1 MRILVGLIALIL
13 FATSADGQNLRNI
26 DAIQLNTKFTLEL
39 STDASGNI
47 SYNIVSKEPYK
58 DELQMSSVSSLLE
71 ADLEN
76 NQIQGVFA
84 IGTFG
89 DRRSILL
96 VMKNGLNKHL
106 QYELFID
113 SKGRGKHKKTST
125 HPLMPGIPSTEIW
138 PYNIYSL
145 KIASFQ
151 EIEIEPITIP
161 EPEID
166 STCLLNSGLTIE
178 NGEHLFRQHLNK
190 VNTGLIN
197 LEPLNLESMLAFEDS
212 INSED
217 VSLGHYY
224 SLGEGIYPYFKNYT
238 FGDPLQYRRVEC
250 PYFDGYS
257 SYFYTKNEK
266 NLKVAGYNWGEF
278 KSGDW
283 SNRID
288 RSELR
293 EAFEQKYASI
303 KVIVTEVLGKPLPLN
318 EEPNSGRIDTK
329 WKSSDGIN
337 AYLFMF
343 GNYNEIRLYV
353 YRD

>member
-1 MRILVGLIALIL
+1 MRILTVFLAFIFFVP
-13 FATSADGQNLRNI
+13 FANGQKLKNF
-26 DAIQLNTKFTLEL
+26 DAIELNTKFTLEL

-47 SYNIVSKEPYK
+47 SYNIVSTESFA
-58 DELQMSSVSSLLE
+58 DELEMSSVGSLLDG
-71 ADLEN
+71 DLEK
-76 NQIQGVFA
+76 NQIQGIFA
-84 IGTFG
+84 VGTFG
-89 DRRSILL
+89 NRKSILL
-96 VMKNGLNKHL
+96 VMKNGLDKHL

-113 SKGRGKHKKTST
+113 IKGRGKHKKTST

-151 EIEIEPITIP
+151 EIEIEPVKIP
-161 EPEID
+161 EPKID
-166 STCLLNSGLTIE
+166 STCLLNSALIVE
-178 NGEHLFRQHLNK
+178 NGELLFRQHLNK
-190 VNTGLIN
+190 VNAGLIS
-197 LEPLNLESMLAFEDS
+197 LEPLNLESMLTFEDS

-238 FGDPLQYRRVEC
+238 FGNPLQYRRVEC

-293 EAFEQKYASI
+293 RAFEQKYESI
-303 KVIVTEVLGKPLPLN
+303 KLIVTEVLGEPLQLT